1 MWRCLKYPAC
11 LQSMLERQAE
21 DMCSQ
26 VINYVTM
33 SYNFATF
40 NVSAFIIHDPWKAFN
55 VTVQRSVPHW
65 TSTGEPDSWDGWI
78 WSYGNGCGTQYT
90 LLAKHVLCSCLV
102 MFFHVVC
109 SRFLHIF
116 IVWMFFMFVFKTINL
131 QDVLVPRAR

>member
-1 MWRCLKYPAC
+1 
-11 LQSMLERQAE
+11 MLEIPCMLAKHARATGRRHVFTGHQ
-21 DMCSQ
+21 
-26 VINYVTM
+26 IF

-65 TSTGEPDSWDGWI
+65 TSTGARDSWDGWI